1 VPEPVGVPVPV
12 LWDALA
18 GTVDAGP
25 LAVSVVD
32 GLDDWLA
39 VGVGVGDLVVGDGEV
54 VPEGV
59 DFVGVG
65 EPGFV
70 VRDFDGVGV
79 VPPPPVP
86 LVRLGP
92 VEGDVVGRGGVGSS
106 VVP

>member
-1 VPEPVGVPVPV
+1 V

-25 LAVSVVD
+25 LAVSVVV
-32 GLDDWLA
+32 GLDDWLG
-39 VGVGVGDLVVGDGEV
+39 VGVGVGDLDGEGEV
-54 VPEGV
+54 GVPEGDV
-59 DFVGVG
+59 FVGVG

-70 VRDFDGVGV
+70 VRDLDGVGV

-86 LVRLGP
+86 LVWLGL